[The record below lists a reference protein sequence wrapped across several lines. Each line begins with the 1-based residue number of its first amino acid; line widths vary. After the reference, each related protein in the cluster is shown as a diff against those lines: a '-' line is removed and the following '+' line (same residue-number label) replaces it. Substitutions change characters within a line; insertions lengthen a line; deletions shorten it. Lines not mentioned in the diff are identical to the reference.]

1 MMGPMALLDT
11 AEGLVEGTV
20 VTVDADGR
28 GVEGAAESD
37 ADELGERLLA
47 AAAEVFAE
55 RGYDKAGVAE
65 IARRAGVT
73 TGAIYGRYPGKA
85 ELLVEAIDPH
95 AGDELETLFADH
107 HFQGHME
114 DILLAAG
121 SKLVEP
127 PTDGPTAPSLLL
139 ESFVAARRHPDVGR
153 VLRQRVM
160 ERRDRLTDIVEA
172 AKADGGI
179 DAAIDTE
186 SLVTF
191 SHALGFGFLLI
202 EALELPVPSSEPWT
216 NLIARLVVA
225 LGEGAVN
232 PPSTEPPTATTQSDI
247 QGEPA
252 S

>member
-1 MMGPMALLDT
+1 MALADT
-11 AEGLVEGTV
+11 ADSDLLDGSINLAVE
-20 VTVDADGR
+20 A
-28 GVEGAAESD
+28 VELAAELDSGSD
-37 ADELGERLLA
+37 TDVLGDRLLA

-107 HFQGHME
+107 HFQGRME

-127 PTDGPTAPSLLL
+127 SSHGPTGPSLLL

-160 ERRDRLTDIVEA
+160 ERRDRLIDIVEA

-179 DAAIDTE
+179 DAAIDTD

-202 EALELPVPSSEPWT
+202 EALSLPVPSPEPWGD
-216 NLIARLVVA
+216 LIARLVDA

-232 PPSTEPPTATTQSDI
+232 PPSTESPTATSQSAH
-247 QGEPA
+247 QGEHEL
-252 S
+252 

>member
-1 MMGPMALLDT
+1 MHAVN
-11 AEGLVEGTV
+11 A
-20 VTVDADGR
+20 VDAP
-28 GVEGAAESD
+28 AEVVRHS
-37 ADELGERLLA
+37 ADPVADVMDLGPVATDSADDLGDRLLT

-95 AGDELETLFADH
+95 AGDELDSLFADH
-107 HFQGHME
+107 NFVGRMQ

-121 SKLVEP
+121 SRLVES
-127 PTDGPTAPSLLL
+127 DKDDAVGPSLLL

-153 VLRQRVM
+153 VLRARVDERQR
-160 ERRDRLTDIVEA
+160 RLTEIVEL

-179 DAAIDTE
+179 DDTIDTA

-191 SHALGFGFLLI
+191 SHALGFGFLLL
-202 EALELPVPSSEPWT
+202 EALDMPMPDQAPWGA
-216 NLIARLVVA
+216 LIATMVDA
-225 LGEGAVN
+225 LGA
-232 PPSTEPPTATTQSDI
+232 AD
-247 QGEPA
+247 
-252 S
+252 

>member
-1 MMGPMALLDT
+1 MALADT
-11 AEGLVEGTV
+11 AEVPDQATPTEP
-20 VTVDADGR
+20 
-28 GVEGAAESD
+28 
-37 ADELGERLLA
+37 DEMGERLLT

-107 HFQGHME
+107 HFQGRME

-127 PTDGPTAPSLLL
+127 SADGPTGPSLLL

-153 VLRQRVM
+153 VLRERVM
-160 ERRDRLTDIVEA
+160 ERQGRLTDIVEA
-172 AKADGGI
+172 AKANGGI

-202 EALELPVPSSEPWT
+202 EALSLPVPSQEPWVD
-216 NLIARLVVA
+216 LIARLVDA
-225 LGEGAVN
+225 LGEGADIQ
-232 PPSTEPPTATTQSDI
+232 PTTEPTTATTQSEH
-247 QGEPA
+247 QGEIP
-252 S
+252 

>member
-1 MMGPMALLDT
+1 MALTDT
-11 AEGLVEGTV
+11 AESLLDGTV
-20 VTVDADGR
+20 DLTVARDERAVDGAI
-28 GVEGAAESD
+28 EPD

-107 HFQGHME
+107 HFQGRME

-127 PTDGPTAPSLLL
+127 SADGPAAPSLLL

-160 ERRDRLTDIVEA
+160 ERQSRLTDIVEA
-172 AKADGGI
+172 AKANGGI
-179 DAAIDTE
+179 DASIDTE

-202 EALELPVPSSEPWT
+202 EALALPVPSTEPWT
-216 NLIARLVVA
+216 NLIARLVDA
-225 LGEGAVN
+225 LGEGVVN
-232 PPSTEPPTATTQSDI
+232 PASTEPPTATTLSNH
-247 QGEPA
+247 QGEQA

>member
-1 MMGPMALLDT
+1 M
-11 AEGLVEGTV
+11 
-20 VTVDADGR
+20 
-28 GVEGAAESD
+28 
-37 ADELGERLLA
+37 
-47 AAAEVFAE
+47 FAE

-95 AGDELETLFADH
+95 AGDELEALFADH
-107 HFQGHME
+107 HFQGRME

-121 SKLVEP
+121 TMLVEP
-127 PTDGPTAPSLLL
+127 SIEGTTGPSLLL
-139 ESFVAARRHPDVGR
+139 EAFVAARRHPEVGR
-153 VLRQRVM
+153 VLTERVM
-160 ERRDRLTDIVEA
+160 ERQTRLTEIVEA

-179 DAAIDTE
+179 TGSVDTE

-202 EALELPVPSSEPWT
+202 EALSLPVPDAEPWT
-216 NLIARLVVA
+216 ALIARLVDA
-225 LGEGAVN
+225 LGDGDQSSA
-232 PPSTEPPTATTQSDI
+232 SATTSAQP

-252 S
+252 P